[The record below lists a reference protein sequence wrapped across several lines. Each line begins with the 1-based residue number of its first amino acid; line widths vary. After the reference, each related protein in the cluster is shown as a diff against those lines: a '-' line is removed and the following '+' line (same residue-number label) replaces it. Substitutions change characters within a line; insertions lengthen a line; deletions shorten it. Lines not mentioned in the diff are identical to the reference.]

1 MSDPRKIA
9 TLGIGFGALA
19 VASLGFLGQVVE
31 PPVVEPVPQVQQ
43 SGASGLGSPS
53 DGGRGYVYKDHQ
65 WVRLLPVRITRTRT
79 NDPVVTVGATQRL
92 PVAQSQSTAH
102 NLTTAS
108 SASVTLKPSF
118 ATQNTNAPYVANSVH
133 TSLTT
138 ARLTA
143 TTHATKDDYI
153 EFDEILAL
161 LELTS

>member
-1 MSDPRKIA
+1 MSDPRSIA

-79 NDPVVTVGATQRL
+79 NDPVVTVGSTQRL

-108 SASVTLKPSF
+108 SAGVTLRPSSSV
-118 ATQNTNAPYVANSVH
+118 QNTYDPRVANSAH
-133 TSLTT
+133 TALTP
-138 ARLTA
+138 ALLTA